1 MRTNYVLID
10 YENLQ
15 VDSLELLQP
24 EHFKL
29 RIFLGPNNTKLPS
42 ELAIAAYRLHD
53 RADYIQ
59 LETPGKNAL
68 DFHLAYYLGRLAFEE
83 PAAYFHI
90 ISGDKGFDPL
100 IKHLKGKGISA
111 ARSESIEGLP
121 CFIKSFRDAWLEAFF
136 VHDEHAKQIP
146 ADISNRLFRKLQ
158 LLDDATTDSDLR
170 IPPSNHFEKLVGK
183 LKGLHSNRVN
193 QQWRLV
199 FEWDGDKGEAS
210 GVYLDNHS
218 Y

>member
-1 MRTNYVLID
+1 M
-10 YENLQ
+10 
-15 VDSLELLQP
+15 
-24 EHFKL
+24 
-29 RIFLGPNNTKLPS
+29 
-42 ELAIAAYRLHD
+42 
-53 RADYIQ
+53 
-59 LETPGKNAL
+59 
-68 DFHLAYYLGRLAFEE
+68 
-83 PAAYFHI
+83 
-90 ISGDKGFDPL
+90 
-100 IKHLKGKGISA
+100 
-111 ARSESIEGLP
+111 
-121 CFIKSFRDAWLEAFF
+121 IKSFRDTWLEAFF

-183 LKGLHSNRVN
+183 LKGLHSIRVN

-218 Y
+218 YR